1 MNPDTPRLLLV
12 DDEDSIREPLLSYLS
27 DQHFTVCGVSDA
39 AAARALIAD
48 QSFDLI
54 LLDIMMPG
62 EDGLSLCRFLAE
74 KNIPVILLTAKSE
87 AIDKIVGLEIGADDY
102 VVKPFD
108 PRELVARVRSVLRRS
123 SDSRSGGTLADDNQG
138 SVTNQ
143 PKMPTFAG
151 YEFEGWFLDTLKLC
165 LSDPDGVLIP
175 ISTAEFKL
183 LEALAKRAG
192 QVMSRDELLLKVQ
205 GRETQAF
212 DRAIDNQISRLR
224 KKIEADPSNPKLL
237 QTVWGGG
244 YRLSAVVTE
253 RSSSE

>member
-102 VVKPFD
+102 LPKPFE
-108 PRELVARVRSVLRRS
+108 PKELVLRINNILEKA
-123 SDSRSGGTLADDNQG
+123 SR
-138 SVTNQ
+138 
-143 PKMPTFAG
+143 
-151 YEFEGWFLDTLKLC
+151 
-165 LSDPDGVLIP
+165 
-175 ISTAEFKL
+175 
-183 LEALAKRAG
+183 
-192 QVMSRDELLLKVQ
+192 
-205 GRETQAF
+205 
-212 DRAIDNQISRLR
+212 
-224 KKIEADPSNPKLL
+224 
-237 QTVWGGG
+237 
-244 YRLSAVVTE
+244 
-253 RSSSE
+253 

>member
-1 MNPDTPRLLLV
+1 M
-12 DDEDSIREPLLSYLS
+12 
-27 DQHFTVCGVSDA
+27 
-39 AAARALIAD
+39 
-48 QSFDLI
+48 
-54 LLDIMMPG
+54 
-62 EDGLSLCRFLAE
+62 
-74 KNIPVILLTAKSE
+74 
-87 AIDKIVGLEIGADDY
+87 
-102 VVKPFD
+102 VKPFD

-123 SDSRSGGTLADDNQG
+123 SDSRIGGTLADDNQG